1 VSFRVQE
8 AMAKPPPS
16 FASLEG
22 LFDHGRRDGFDFRP
36 TLLRVLTDFY
46 LQKPTHPLEDERYYT
61 ELALR
66 LINSTD
72 LPVRTAVAERLA
84 GYPAAPHQVIM
95 RLARDV
101 VDVAEPILRHSTCLT
116 TADLELISS
125 DCGPAHA
132 AIIAARSPAGPQG
145 NGTSARRRGY
155 DPESAELNEL
165 FFAAGAAERRL
176 ILLNL
181 EYAAPAPIELTA
193 AAAGEIVSRLE
204 AAAMAHRIE
213 AFTRELEDTFAISGR
228 LARRI
233 VADERGEPIVA
244 AVKALR
250 APRAVLERILLFVNP
265 AIGRSVARVHELATR
280 YDEISAEAAERL
292 VAIWQAAEPRGH
304 VQPVAFPLR
313 RAAGRDGVAAP
324 SIARQPTQR
333 SERGSRGTGSR

>member
-1 VSFRVQE
+1 
-8 AMAKPPPS
+8 MAKPPPI

-22 LFDHGRRDGFDFRP
+22 LLDHGRRDGFDFRP

-46 LQKPTHPLEDERYYT
+46 LQKPTHPLEEERYYI

-72 LPVRTAVAERLA
+72 LPARTAVAERLA

-101 VDVAEPILRHSTCLT
+101 VDVAEPILRHSPCLT
-116 TADLELISS
+116 AADLELISS

-132 AIIAARSPAGPQG
+132 AIIATRSPAGAKSG
-145 NGTSARRRGY
+145 AHVRRRGAAY
-155 DPESAELNEL
+155 DPESAELNEV
-165 FFAAGAAERRL
+165 FFAASEAERRL

-181 EYAAPAPIELTA
+181 DYADPAPLDLTSA
-193 AAAGEIVSRLE
+193 AAAEIVGRLE
-204 AAAMAHRIE
+204 AAALGRKIE
-213 AFTRELEDTFAISGR
+213 AFTRELEHAFAISNR

-233 VADERGEPIVA
+233 VADERGEPIMA
-244 AVKALR
+244 AVKALQ

-280 YDEISAEAAERL
+280 YDEISGEAAERL

-304 VQPVAFPLR
+304 VHPAAHPPR
-313 RAAGRDGVAAP
+313 RAATSRNLPAAP
-324 SIARQPTQR
+324 SAARHPADR